1 MSDISY
7 KSATISNIK
16 AFDEIPY
23 ATVEVPGLI
32 QLAENI
38 DNYTDTTTAITP
50 ALMQPVLAD
59 ITNRITYNEADE
71 QFLSKTAASTDYL
84 SLSDAETYYL
94 TKNDASITYLT
105 IERATSTYTDS
116 ATIAAT
122 YISKNEANSKYLTIN
137 DANANYVK
145 TATEGTTHIE
155 DITTD
160 SGIAKNVR
168 YWYMSPSSL
177 PLYSTLSS
185 IAVYFYSSSEA
196 GTYGNWYLGV
206 YQLINNEY
214 TLVAVSE
221 QSAIPQQATQGSTGW
236 PITFTFNNSPLKIEN
251 TGLYFKLIT
260 DVSEEFNTFNT
271 NANLVCEENIFDSFI
286 WDSSAEAENSQK
298 RGYQP
303 KLSLNGSKEKFIPS
317 TKSVDIIPVYN
328 KTAITGNYILD
339 SAFTEIAIDTTK
351 ALLYE
356 SPIDQCLSAIEI
368 LMANNGIA
376 IAYGVTP
383 NVRVWRW
390 DPVTHKCIA
399 IGGSYYCQLHNLL
412 PGTKERILFGYSETY
427 HSYSDIKVNAGDL
440 LLFTLHFV
448 SDVNMEISDDF
459 TTYINADYSF
469 EWGNLAQIS
478 INEGFS
484 GITKVLAEDAS
495 CLNDTIANSDI
506 AWGTGVYLKVVGK
519 APGSYYINGLEF
531 AGKDLLAIKWE
542 NNEFPSGVLKEY
554 EYIDEAKVIWTITDD
569 TFAATG
575 ITLSD
580 VFDELPSTF
589 IGNITLV
596 IKNSSSVNTTCVISS
611 DETLTIMAGGGCLI
625 KCFCSD
631 GAIMTPIKITYP

>member
-38 DNYTDTTTAITP
+38 DNYTDTTTAVTP

-137 DANANYVK
+137 DANVNYVK
-145 TATEGTTHIE
+145 IDTEGTTHIE

-177 PLYSTLSS
+177 PLYSTINS

-221 QSAIPQQATQGSTGW
+221 QSVIPQQATQGSTGW

-339 SAFTEIAIDTTK
+339 PNFNKKTIDKTK

-356 SPIDQCLSAIEI
+356 SPIDQCLSAIEL
-368 LMANNGIA
+368 LMSNKGTA
-376 IAYGVTP
+376 INFVVMP
-383 NVRVWRW
+383 SVRVWRW

-399 IGGSYYCQLHNLL
+399 IGESCDSNFGGMLL
-412 PGTKERILFGYSETY
+412 GAKIYALFGYCKPY
-427 HSYSDIKVNAGDL
+427 YYPDIKVNAGDL
-440 LLFTLHFV
+440 LLFTLHYI
-448 SDVNMEISDDF
+448 SDVNTEISDDF
-459 TTYINADYSF
+459 TTYINASYSLN
-469 EWGNLAQIS
+469 WPYMTQIS

-506 AWGTGVYLKVVGK
+506 AWDIGVYLKVVGK

-542 NNEFPSGVLKEY
+542 NNELPSGVLKEY
-554 EYIDEAKVIWTITDD
+554 EYIDETKVIWAITDD

-611 DETLTIMAGGGCLI
+611 DETLAIMAGGGCLI